1 MSWTSTA
8 VVRRKNQWTVQ
19 VESSTGEAAE
29 LQYRSEAQARYFA
42 AVLALKP
49 TSLPREAITRRLAAL
64 PEAPAAEDVAA
75 PRRRRAPKNQ

>member
-19 VESSTGEAAE
+19 AESSTGEAAE

-49 TSLPREAITRRLAAL
+49 SALPREAIVKRLGEL
-64 PEAPAAEDVAA
+64 PAAPAENVA
-75 PRRRRAPKNQ
+75 PRRARSRKAQ